1 MRACFIDP
9 VTVAM
14 SRSTLSLRLSGA
26 LVLAAALAACASTPS
41 VPHTETP
48 PVPTTAAEHGVALP
62 VTGYL
67 SGTAIPDSLALSPPP
82 PAPGS
87 AAAALDEAVAAQAL
101 ALRGSARFAQAKIDA
116 DLSFPAGAEQFSC
129 ALGVAID
136 AQHTPA
142 LYRLLERSRIDASAA
157 TKAAKNHYQR
167 PRPFMVNQQPT
178 CTPDDEEGLRKSGSY
193 PSGHT
198 AIGWAWAL
206 ILSEIDPDHATALLQ
221 RGRNYGH
228 SRLVCNV
235 HWQSDVLQGQSL
247 GAATVARLHD
257 DPLFAT
263 DLMLA
268 RRELHFARSL
278 KLAPPRDCA
287 AEAAALATELSE
299 AR

>member
-1 MRACFIDP
+1 MLH
-9 VTVAM
+9 
-14 SRSTLSLRLSGA
+14 STLSPRLGA
-26 LVLAAALAACASTPS
+26 ALLLATTLAACASTRS
-41 VPHTETP
+41 VANTETP
-48 PVPTTAAEHGVALP
+48 AAPATATSPTAVTP

-67 SGTAIPDSLALSPPP
+67 SGQAIPDSLALSPPP

-87 AAAALDEAVAAQAL
+87 AAAALDAAVAAQAL
-101 ALRGSARFAQAKIDA
+101 TLRDSARFAQAHTDA
-116 DLSFPAGAEQFSC
+116 DLSFPAGAAQFSC
-129 ALGVAID
+129 ALGVAVTENT
-136 AQHTPA
+136 TPV

-157 TKAAKNHYQR
+157 TRVAKNHYQR

-178 CTPDDEEGLRKSGSY
+178 CTPDSEQGLRKSGSY

-206 ILSEIDPDHATALLQ
+206 ILAEIAPERATPLLQ
-221 RGRNYGH
+221 RGRSYGN

-257 DPLFAT
+257 NANFAR
-263 DLMLA
+263 DLASA
-268 RRELHFARSL
+268 RREIAHARTL
-278 KLAPPRDCA
+278 DLPLPRDCA